1 MRLGR
6 QQEADTIAARIG
18 KYIEKQ
24 NSTYPSNIHSNSR
37 AGVKELWTK
46 VRSLTRANHQ
56 DNADHQLTASELNIF
71 LQNFLLI

>member
-24 NSTYPSNIHSNSR
+24 NCTY
-37 AGVKELWTK
+37 
-46 VRSLTRANHQ
+46 
-56 DNADHQLTASELNIF
+56 
-71 LQNFLLI
+71 